1 MPLQPRSCALPHSVV
16 YVAANCSRLLERTV
30 GCCTLHG
37 RCCILHVVH
46 CMSPVVCCMLHCVFC
61 MVHVACCMLQ
71 RTALISLSARRR
83 SRCLTLIASVG
94 LRSIRSHAVS
104 DCRPHAT
111 STTQRATC
119 DMQHAPCDTQHAT
132 HHLVGLRVKSHGY
145 IGTARAGAS
154 LRAICYMRVI
164 VRLCSQQRQQCASAQ
179 CALRHPQQT
188 HTRAFDMLLARC
200 CSLGADLLRTPTW
213 AEVDRGR
220 VCAHPKPPTLNS
232 DASDAT
238 GGI

>member
-1 MPLQPRSCALPHSVV
+1 MLHVAL
-16 YVAANCSRLLERTV
+16 
-30 GCCTLHG
+30 
-37 RCCILHVVH
+37 CILHG
-46 CMSPVVCCMLHCVFC
+46 
-61 MVHVACCMLQ
+61 ACCMLQ
-71 RTALISLSARRR
+71 RTALICLSARRR
-83 SRCLTLIASVG
+83 SRCSTLIASVG

-119 DMQHAPCDTQHAT
+119 DMQHATRDMRHAT
-132 HHLVGLRVKSHGY
+132 RTMRHATCNTPLSWAASEIARLHRDC
-145 IGTARAGAS
+145 TRAGAS

-164 VRLCSQQRQQCASAQ
+164 VRLCSQQRQQCASAR
-179 CALRHPQQT
+179 CALRHRQRT
-188 HTRAFDMLLARC
+188 HTHAFDMLLARC

-238 GGI
+238 CGI

>member
-1 MPLQPRSCALPHSVV
+1 MLHFACCAL
-16 YVAANCSRLLERTV
+16 YVARCM
-30 GCCTLHG
+30 LHVAL
-37 RCCILHVVH
+37 CILHG
-46 CMSPVVCCMLHCVFC
+46 
-61 MVHVACCMLQ
+61 ACCMLQ
-71 RTALISLSARRR
+71 RTALICLSARRS
-83 SRCLTLIASVG
+83 SRCSTLIASVG

-132 HHLVGLRVKSHGY
+132 RHLVGLRVKSHGY

-164 VRLCSQQRQQCASAQ
+164 VRLCSQQRQQCASAR
-179 CALRHPQQT
+179 CALRHRQQT
-188 HTRAFDMLLARC
+188 HTNAFDMLLARC

-238 GGI
+238 CGI